1 MSQQINLF
9 NPIFLK
15 QEKHFSALT
24 MVQALGAILLAAIL
38 LTVYTAY
45 QLSSLQAEQK
55 SVTAQL
61 QLAQNQLAK
70 VTADYVPK
78 EKDMR
83 LEARLQRAEAQVRSL
98 QQVSDVLRKGELGNT
113 DGYAEYLRAFARQ
126 IIDGVWLTSFTIH
139 GAGSAIS
146 LEGSTLRPELVP
158 IYLTRLKSEPVMQ
171 GASFSSLEM
180 ELPRVEKSVD
190 SSGKQPISAAYINFN
205 LHSSNVK
212 VKKDSVEEATNTALP
227 AFSLQEQLRK
237 AAGGGK

>member
-24 MVQALGAILLAAIL
+24 MAQGLGAIFLAAIL
-38 LTVYTAY
+38 FTAYTAY

-61 QLAQNQLAK
+61 QLAKNQLAK
-70 VTADYVPK
+70 VTADYPPK

-83 LEARLQRAEAQVRSL
+83 LEASLQRTEAQVRSL

-126 IIDGVWLTSFTIH
+126 IVDGVWLTSLTLQ

-146 LEGSTLRPELVP
+146 LEGSALRPELVP
-158 IYLTRLKSEPVMQ
+158 VYLTRLKSEPVMQ

-180 ELPRVEKSVD
+180 QLPKVEKSAALD
-190 SSGKQPISAAYINFN
+190 GKQAISATYINFN
-205 LHSSNVK
+205 LHSFNSK
-212 VKKDSVEEATNTALP
+212 VQKGLIEDTKNTTSSL
-227 AFSLQEQLRK
+227 SLQEQARK
-237 AAGGGK
+237 TEGGSK